1 MRTLLL
7 SLLCYLVLSQGSAFV
22 PSPHRPAT
30 EGRLSSSLA
39 FTASSCSSEHLVADR
54 TSNSQ
59 TTCFTGADGKGGKET
74 SVLAGF
80 LSGSLSL
87 IPAALAST
95 EVELADLPPP
105 YIPVIFGLVLIVGV
119 GLLTGSLGDVIDD
132 EAQLGMQSGARAK
145 KEIERTRSSYFKKK

>member
-1 MRTLLL
+1 MKTLLL
-7 SLLCYLVLSQGSAFV
+7 SLLCCLVLSQGSAFV
-22 PSPHRPAT
+22 PSSHRHA
-30 EGRLSSSLA
+30 EGRLSSL
-39 FTASSCSSEHLVADR
+39 ASSSKLVDPNTVR
-54 TSNSQ
+54 STTSVAN
-59 TTCFTGADGKGGKET
+59 GKNCKET
-74 SVLAGF
+74 SALAGF

-87 IPAALAST
+87 IPAAFAST

-105 YIPVIFGLVLIVGV
+105 YIPVVFGLVLVAGV